1 MADPVAHESPTT
13 AGEAHPVGGTNRP
26 TPRSGRV
33 DLPQRVRLVVR
44 RTERTEVVEET
55 VRQERVDV
63 EED

>member
-1 MADPVAHESPTT
+1 MAS
-13 AGEAHPVGGTNRP
+13 AGSSRPVGEDEVILYREVPVVQTV
-26 TPRSGRV
+26 RV
-33 DLPQRVRLVVR
+33 PYERVRLVVR

>member
-1 MADPVAHESPTT
+1 VQT
-13 AGEAHPVGGTNRP
+13 V
-26 TPRSGRV
+26 RV
-33 DLPQRVRLVVR
+33 PYERVRLVVR

>member
-1 MADPVAHESPTT
+1 
-13 AGEAHPVGGTNRP
+13 
-26 TPRSGRV
+26 
-33 DLPQRVRLVVR
+33 VVR